1 MHKKMFP
8 MKERMKNK
16 VILISDLNHK
26 LAEVPG
32 IARENFFFMLQ
43 KKYFWKKNLSIFLKM
58 SNFIYPMLPLG
69 YQGFLQ
75 QISAHSVQ
83 REEEGQPQQLLAR
96 ATFSSFW
103 RL

>member
-1 MHKKMFP
+1 

-43 KKYFWKKNLSIFLKM
+43 KKYF
-58 SNFIYPMLPLG
+58 
-69 YQGFLQ
+69 
-75 QISAHSVQ
+75 
-83 REEEGQPQQLLAR
+83 
-96 ATFSSFW
+96 
-103 RL
+103 